1 MKDDE
6 FAVENTIF
14 DCKFYL
20 VNSSELNEKK
30 IYKKDDVIDY
40 FKKKNEKVYNI
51 ITKKNKNDEPPF
63 PTQFGVS
70 FVPSGNGAPI

>member
-14 DCKFYL
+14 DWKFYL

-40 FKKKNEKVYNI
+40 FKKKMKKCI
-51 ITKKNKNDEPPF
+51 I
-63 PTQFGVS
+63 
-70 FVPSGNGAPI
+70 